1 MAKEPKKTA
10 IENMAKRF
18 MATADLEEKSM
29 AILLMSAYI
38 EGKSAGKAEE
48 RKCQEQKESV
58 TA

>member
-18 MATADLEEKSM
+18 MATTDLEEKSI
-29 AILLMSAYI
+29 ATLLMSAYI
-38 EGKSAGKAEE
+38 EGITAGKAEE
-48 RKCQEQKESV
+48 RKRQEQKEPV

>member
-1 MAKEPKKTA
+1 MARESQKTA

-18 MATADLEEKSM
+18 MATNDMDEKSM

-48 RKCQEQKESV
+48 KKRQEQKEPA